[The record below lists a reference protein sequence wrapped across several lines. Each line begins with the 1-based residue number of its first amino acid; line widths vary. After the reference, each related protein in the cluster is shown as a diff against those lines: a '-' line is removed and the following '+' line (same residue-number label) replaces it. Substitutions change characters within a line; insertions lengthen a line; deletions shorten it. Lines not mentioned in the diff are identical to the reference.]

1 MRHFT
6 LVTMFILIALKS
18 YSQTANTVDGQ
29 FSTNIVGST
38 YQVTIQANMQLGTGS
53 AGIVA
58 IDFTFNN
65 LGLSIPDPPVIGV
78 DYILQGDF
86 ASYPTH
92 NITRPSSNKVSVN
105 LASFTPA
112 SLSTTPTA
120 IILLNFNII
129 DAGKGLLDFV
139 GPLDN
144 NN

>member
-92 NITRPSSNKVSVN
+92 NISILSSNKVSVN
-105 LASFTPA
+105 LVTFGTPA
-112 SLSTTPTA
+112 PLSTTPTD
-120 IILLNFNII
+120 IILLNFYLLNIFCI
-129 DAGKGLLDFV
+129 NF
-139 GPLDN
+139 
-144 NN
+144 